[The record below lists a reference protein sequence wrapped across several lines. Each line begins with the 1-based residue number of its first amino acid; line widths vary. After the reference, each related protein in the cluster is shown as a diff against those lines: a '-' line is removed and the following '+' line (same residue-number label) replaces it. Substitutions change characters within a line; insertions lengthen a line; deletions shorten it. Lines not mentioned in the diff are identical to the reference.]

1 MNQIPNT
8 HEMNTHSNTEY
19 AANANDPQQAV
30 QASIYALHQSLT
42 RQASILDL
50 YNQLAH
56 AAPSAQHRI
65 LILEAA
71 DSANVQLSQ
80 FTDFYRSLTG
90 LQPLYIVER
99 TTFHCYDDGISMACG
114 AGLEGSMYYRQ
125 LASIAPYPFFQHLFL
140 NASSAERE
148 NAERFASLDEERA
161 ADQGGKP
168 YVVNIEKVT
177 EQNNTYRTAIWT
189 GAHLQVTVM
198 SIKVGEDIGL
208 EVHPTTD
215 QFIRIE
221 EGKGLVQ
228 MGDQRDRLDFQ
239 ADASEGY
246 AIMVPAGKW
255 HNVTNTGNEPL
266 KVYVIY
272 GPPEHP
278 FGKVEETRSQ
288 AEQDGQER

>member
-8 HEMNTHSNTEY
+8 YDMNLQSDAEY
-19 AANANDPQQAV
+19 TANANDPQQAF
-30 QASIYALHQSLT
+30 QASIFALHECLT

-50 YNQLAH
+50 YNQLTH
-56 AAPSAQHRI
+56 AAPSVQHRI
-65 LILEAA
+65 LIQQAA
-71 DSANVQLSQ
+71 DSANAQLSQ
-80 FTDFYRSLTG
+80 FSGFYHSLTG
-90 LQPLYIVER
+90 LQPSYFVER
-99 TTFHCYDDGISMACG
+99 TTFHSYDEGIAMACG
-114 AGLEGSMYYRQ
+114 SGLEGSMYYRQ

-148 NAERFASLDEERA
+148 NAERFASLDEERT

-168 YVVNIEKVT
+168 YVINIEKVT

-189 GAHLQVTVM
+189 GTHLQVTVM

-239 ADASEGY
+239 AEASEDY
-246 AIMVPAGKW
+246 AIMIPAGKW
-255 HNVTNTGNEPL
+255 HNVTNTGNEPM

-272 GPPEHP
+272 APPEHP
-278 FGKVEETRSQ
+278 FGTVEETRSQ
-288 AEQDGQER
+288 PEEEGQEQ